1 MTKTAQLK
9 HILTMLETVQADDTA
24 VLDEIDARYWCAKNG
39 ITDFEMYKNEVFRL
53 FLAKGIENHI
63 SKFTRSR
70 DLLKLERP
78 DGWYW
83 NSGFNK
89 SDKGFCFSLYKD
101 GAPIFDGYD
110 LPAEEL
116 AEFHAIIQ
124 AKIWILENEDE

>member
-1 MTKTAQLK
+1 
-9 HILTMLETVQADDTA
+9 MLETVRADDTA
-24 VLDEIDARYWCAKNG
+24 TLDEIDARYWCAKQG
-39 ITDFEMYKNEVFRL
+39 IADFEMYKNEVFRL

-63 SKFTRSR
+63 SKLTRSR

-78 DGWYW
+78 DDVKFNIQDCSEPWHEYWGWRCTAIR
-83 NSGFNK
+83 GF
-89 SDKGFCFSLYKD
+89 DAYEYY
-101 GAPIFDGYD
+101 ARE